1 MSVWHHILPPGKMG
15 LSISYPPDDYLP
27 AVEDDMG
34 RLFIRSLSFDDMEA
48 AADSPSY
55 SPSALPPAFGSGKL
69 IMEGSLGFFERRE
82 ADSVQMQNVLSIRN
96 PKPPDREACSSVSPG
111 AATATCGSSRFDRP
125 PDYDYPM
132 VGMNSPRHQS
142 AAVRLQKVYKSFRTR
157 RQLADC
163 AVLVE
168 QRW

>member
-1 MSVWHHILPPGKMG
+1 MSVWHHILPSGKMG

-111 AATATCGSSRFDRP
+111 AATTTCGSRR
-125 PDYDYPM
+125 
-132 VGMNSPRHQS
+132 R
-142 AAVRLQKVYKSFRTR
+142 RSF
-157 RQLADC
+157 
-163 AVLVE
+163 
-168 QRW
+168 

>member
-1 MSVWHHILPPGKMG
+1 MG

-55 SPSALPPAFGSGKL
+55 SPSALPPAFGSRKL

-111 AATATCGSSRFDRP
+111 HENLHNSIDEAIMLKVLIKIISDMYHFHAHLWWEIEIQCGLNHP
-125 PDYDYPM
+125 N
-132 VGMNSPRHQS
+132 VPR
-142 AAVRLQKVYKSFRTR
+142 
-157 RQLADC
+157 
-163 AVLVE
+163 
-168 QRW
+168 

>member
-1 MSVWHHILPPGKMG
+1 LAHADWTADCEIQSNPTTESNPIQSEKKKDGERLMYVWHHILPSGKMG

-34 RLFIRSLSFDDMEA
+34 RLFIWSLSFDDMEA

-82 ADSVQMQNVLSIRN
+82 TDSVQMQNVLSIRN
-96 PKPPDREACSSVSPG
+96 PKPPNREACSSVSPG
-111 AATATCGSSRFDRP
+111 AATATCGSRR
-125 PDYDYPM
+125 
-132 VGMNSPRHQS
+132 R
-142 AAVRLQKVYKSFRTR
+142 RSF
-157 RQLADC
+157 
-163 AVLVE
+163 
-168 QRW
+168 